1 MLRPR
6 HRHPLQHH
14 HPLQHRTADEATNR
28 PHRAASETPHE
39 SHGTANEAPLNPHRA
54 TDEAAR
60 KWRNQTTV
68 VQASIKHGPPGA
80 ELGGPVLLAV
90 ISSGSLAIFA
100 VILRASSL
108 LSDLVPRARADR
120 YFSCTRLR

>member
-6 HRHPLQHH
+6 RRHPLQH
-14 HPLQHRTADEATNR
+14 R
-28 PHRAASETPHE
+28 PAGRAARSAVRNVHE

-60 KWRNQTTV
+60 RWRNQTTV